1 MLHLKRLFDKFLN
14 KKTQNPTEQV
24 FVDSQTCH
32 QLIHE
37 QYTIDLNTGSPAAY
51 RECEPLSDPEEA
63 ILKIIAVAFSKTI
76 PNVKVKKQTFM
87 HLGVVRY
94 VEWHSG
100 EYVFQIKASIR
111 TTDKWEQD
119 RAKSTTHLRI
129 NGKRCFSGSLYRFNG
144 VVLDGSIHH
153 FGNISYLRTPF
164 DWVKQVNEQS
174 IPTSEAIFGID
185 LGEWDEFS
193 GRHTDW
199 TSLYEKYPEK

>member
-1 MLHLKRLFDKFLN
+1 MHKLRSIF
-14 KKTQNPTEQV
+14 KKLVSQQV
-24 FVDSQTCH
+24 ATPPEKVIVDSDVCR
-32 QLIHE
+32 QLIRD
-37 QYTIDLNTGSPAAY
+37 QYTVRYHESSPAP
-51 RECEPLSDPEEA
+51 EVTCEPFSDPKNA
-63 ILKIIAVAFSKTI
+63 ILKLIAVAFSEII
-76 PNVKVKKQTFM
+76 PTVKVKKQTFM
-87 HLGVVRY
+87 DLGVVRY
-94 VEWHSG
+94 VEWNSG
-100 EYVFQIKASIR
+100 EHLFQIKASIR
-111 TTDKWEQD
+111 TADKWEQD
-119 RAKSTTHLRI
+119 YAKSTTHLKI

-153 FGNISYLRTPF
+153 FGNINYLRTPV

>member
-1 MLHLKRLFDKFLN
+1 MLKLKKLFDKFLG
-14 KKTQNPTEQV
+14 KQTQKPIKNV
-24 FVDSQTCH
+24 IVDSDVCH
-32 QLIHE
+32 QLIRD
-37 QYTIDLNTGSPAAY
+37 QYTIRYHKSSPAP
-51 RECEPLSDPEEA
+51 EVTCEPLSDPKKA
-63 ILKIIAVAFSKTI
+63 ILKLIAVAFSETI
-76 PNVKVKKQTFM
+76 PTVKVKKQTFM
-87 HLGVVRY
+87 DLGVVRY
-94 VEWHSG
+94 VEWNSG

-174 IPTSEAIFGID
+174 TPTSEAIFGID

>member
-1 MLHLKRLFDKFLN
+1 MLKLKKLFDKFLG
-14 KKTQNPTEQV
+14 KQTQKPIKNV
-24 FVDSQTCH
+24 IVDSDVCH
-32 QLIHE
+32 QLIRD
-37 QYTIDLNTGSPAAY
+37 QYTIRYHKSSPAP
-51 RECEPLSDPEEA
+51 EVTCEPLSDPKKA
-63 ILKIIAVAFSKTI
+63 ILKLIAVAFSETI
-76 PNVKVKKQTFM
+76 PTVQVKKQILM
-87 HLGVVRY
+87 DLGVVRY
-94 VEWHSG
+94 VEWNSG

-153 FGNISYLRTPF
+153 FGNISYLRTPLE
-164 DWVKQVNEQS
+164 WVKQVNELS

-199 TSLYEKYPEK
+199 TSLCEKYPEK

>member
-1 MLHLKRLFDKFLN
+1 MHKLRSIFKNLVS
-14 KKTQNPTEQV
+14 QQV
-24 FVDSQTCH
+24 ATPAEKLIVDSDVCR
-32 QLIHE
+32 QLIRD
-37 QYTIDLNTGSPAAY
+37 QYTVRYHKSSPAP
-51 RECEPLSDPEEA
+51 EVTCEPFSDPQYA
-63 ILKIIAVAFSKTI
+63 ILKLIAVAFSETI

-111 TTDKWEQD
+111 TTDKWKQD
-119 RAKSTTHLRI
+119 YAKSTTHLRI

-144 VVLDGSIHH
+144 EIIDGSIHH

-164 DWVKQVNEQS
+164 NWVKQVNEQS
-174 IPTSEAIFGID
+174 IPASEAIFGID
-185 LGEWDEFS
+185 LGEWDKFF